1 MRSAVEARF
10 YQGIIDSVEA
20 DWIPDIYYTITPE
33 NRIPSSKVSNDMME
47 ACEPFLGEQMSEL
60 NRLRLQAKMDEIVH
74 GCTARREILIW
85 VSLTGYPLLIDKVRV
100 VASTPYSYSIRP
112 IFDRTD
118 IMREMMENLEAHN
131 G

>member
-10 YQGIIDSVEA
+10 YQGIIDGVEA

-33 NRIPSSKVSNDMME
+33 NRVPSSKVSNDMME

-60 NRLRLQAKMDEIVH
+60 NRLRLQAKMDEIVN
-74 GCTARREILIW
+74 GCTARREILVW
-85 VSLTGYPLLIDKVRV
+85 VSLTGYPLLIDTVRV
-100 VASTPYSYSIRP
+100 VESTPYSYSIRP

-118 IMREMMENLEAHN
+118 IMREVMENLEVHN